1 MFENQQSLPSLRVV
15 QTSGQRLKPRRAMSR
30 HVKKENKI
38 SRPHASAVLADEHRE
53 AKDRPFYEIVRDGPR
68 MPSLDVLERKEVLQ
82 VFAQRIAQ
90 LPLASKKVLAMYYYE
105 NLPISEIADC
115 LNLPACR
122 VDEVLTQTVGLL
134 RNDLL
139 NRARALNE

>member
-1 MFENQQSLPSLRVV
+1 
-15 QTSGQRLKPRRAMSR
+15 
-30 HVKKENKI
+30 
-38 SRPHASAVLADEHRE
+38 
-53 AKDRPFYEIVRDGPR
+53 
-68 MPSLDVLERKEVLQ
+68 MPSLGVLERKEVLQ

-105 NLPISEIADC
+105 NMPISEIADC

>member
-15 QTSGQRLKPRRAMSR
+15 QTSGQRVKARRATRR
-30 HVKKENKI
+30 HVKKENEI
-38 SRPHASAVLADEHRE
+38 SRPHASAILADEHGE

-82 VFAQRIAQ
+82 VFAQRIAR

-115 LNLPACR
+115 LNLPASR

-139 NRARALNE
+139 NRALNE